1 MNFELKLLWL
11 AQDFSGNF
19 SGTSKYLQTFIP
31 IRPAALKGGLPLGE
45 INGDFAA
52 KFIWTYALLFVYSL
66 AGEIFLL
73 TIVKMNLTISRPK
86 KSPQY
91 FDQLKDK
98 YKPIFALSANTF
110 QSDQI
115 QDGGYTMSNVQL
127 SPDVLST
134 LILLQQGN
142 LYKV

>member
-1 MNFELKLLWL
+1 MAISPPNLSGHTHFYLFIAWL
-11 AQDFSGNF
+11 A
-19 SGTSKYLQTFIP
+19 K
-31 IRPAALKGGLPLGE
+31 K
-45 INGDFAA
+45 
-52 KFIWTYALLFVYSL
+52 
-66 AGEIFLL
+66 FLL

-98 YKPIFALSANTF
+98 YNPMFALSANTF

-115 QDGGYTMSNVQL
+115 QDGGYTMCNVQV

-134 LILLQQGN
+134 FILLQQGN